1 MVTKYEY
8 QLMVLHDIVIA
19 GQPKEA
25 YFILKLDPLFKA
37 FVSIEPVIF
46 FEI

>member
-1 MVTKYEY
+1 MATKFEY
-8 QLMVLHDIVIA
+8 QLIVHDIFID

-25 YFILKLDPLFKA
+25 HFLLKLVPLSKII
-37 FVSIEPVIF
+37 VSIEPVIF

>member
-1 MVTKYEY
+1 MATKFEY
-8 QLMVLHDIVIA
+8 QLMVLHDIFIA

-25 YFILKLDPLFKA
+25 YFLLKLDPLFKVI
-37 FVSIEPVIF
+37 VSIEPVIF